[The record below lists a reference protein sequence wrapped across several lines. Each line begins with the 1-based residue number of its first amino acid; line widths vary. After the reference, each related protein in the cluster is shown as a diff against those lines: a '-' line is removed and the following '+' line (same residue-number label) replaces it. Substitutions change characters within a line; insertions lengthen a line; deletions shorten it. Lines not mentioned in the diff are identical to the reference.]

1 MIHRVIWQEYIPP
14 LSCHTIIFYVVT
26 LPLKI
31 NGILSHYLSAKIAEM
46 CWFFFLVW
54 KPLLWLKTVL
64 IFLVCVALLQYTMP
78 EKSKAAP
85 ATDAERAKKHRT
97 EIWIWW
103 HRLNNKQ
110 HCWFWILIIWR
121 YHTIASSRHHLL
133 LF

>member
-14 LSCHTIIFYVVT
+14 LSRHTIIFYVVT

-46 CWFFFLVW
+46 CCFFFLVW

-64 IFLVCVALLQYTMP
+64 IFLVCVALLRYMMP

-85 ATDAERAKKHRT
+85 ATDAERAF
-97 EIWIWW
+97 WIWW
-103 HRLNNKQ
+103 HRLNIKQ
-110 HCWFWILIIWR
+110 HRWFWILIIWR